1 ARLYTFTAAAGD
13 SISIAMASTAL
24 DAYLML
30 DSSMSDAVPPLAT
43 NDSCSGGTDACLR
56 YQRLPAAGTYRIEAT
71 SAGAGETGGF
81 TLSGTRPPAPAAP
94 PTPPRPRAPAAAQSL
109 AQLRGDSL
117 TAVPIGGTTDQGTVV
132 LRGLVSDP
140 DAGDSLRL
148 QVELQPVGTTFT
160 GTPTATGSRAANGQ
174 TAFVAATGLANNAA
188 YHW

>member
-1 ARLYTFTAAAGD
+1 VFTP
-13 SISIAMASTAL
+13 SVT
-24 DAYLML
+24 
-30 DSSMSDAVPPLAT
+30 
-43 NDSCSGGTDACLR
+43 
-56 YQRLPAAGTYRIEAT
+56 
-71 SAGAGETGGF
+71 
-81 TLSGTRPPAPAAP
+81 
-94 PTPPRPRAPAAAQSL
+94 RPRAPAAAQSL

-117 TAVPIGGTTDQGTVV
+117 TAVPIGGTTDQGPVV

-188 YHW
+188 YHWQARALDQTGRAGPWTSFGGKSGLAPDFSTSILCTPHASRRLG